1 MEHDLSRFELC
12 DWEAFVGHQVLL
24 YIHVWD
30 GVSIDIDYHAQ
41 TETIKV
47 TPGTELWKRC
57 EHLWVDDIKA
67 EKNQIA
73 LYVSMTEKEYYELT
87 GVKTRTY

>member
-1 MEHDLSRFELC
+1 MQHDLSRFELC
-12 DWEAFVGHQVLL
+12 DWEALVGHQVLL

-41 TETIKV
+41 TENIKV

-67 EKNQIA
+67 ENNQIA

-87 GVKTRTY
+87 GIKKRTY